1 MTNETTQTENTG
13 KNDNS
18 NQPKYAVKVRDGFGR
33 NAKYE
38 RIGVAWENKDGS
50 IYVKLHGKQ
59 IVDQGFTLYELASNE
74 KKGE

>member
-1 MTNETTQTENTG
+1 MTNETTQAENTV

-18 NQPKYAVKVRDGFGR
+18 NQPKYAVKVREGHGR

-59 IVDQGFTLYELASNE
+59 IVDQAFTLYEFASNE
-74 KKGE
+74 KTGE